1 MTSYTALTH
10 KWTRANER
18 RVNVDDVNF
27 AICRDTPTFL
37 GGGGRPRMT
46 KMGEMKGGEVVPLP
60 PGAVVH

>member
-10 KWTRANER
+10 KWTR
-18 RVNVDDVNF
+18 RVNVGDVNF

-37 GGGGRPRMT
+37 GGGGPRGD
-46 KMGEMKGGEVVPLP
+46 KDGGNGKGGEVPPLP